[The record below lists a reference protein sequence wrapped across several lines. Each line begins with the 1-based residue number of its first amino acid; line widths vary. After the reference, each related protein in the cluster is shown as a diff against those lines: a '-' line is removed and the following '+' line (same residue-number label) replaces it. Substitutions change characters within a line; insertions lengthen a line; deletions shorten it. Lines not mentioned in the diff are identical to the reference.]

1 MAEDAEDPIGEKVA
15 HVIRARQTRN
25 HTCHWTGCT
34 KQVPPAMWGC
44 KEHWFKLPANLRR
57 AIWKAYTI
65 GQERGDARVSPEYVA
80 AARAAE
86 EWIARNYT

>member
-1 MAEDAEDPIGEKVA
+1 
-15 HVIRARQTRN
+15 
-25 HTCHWTGCT
+25 
-34 KQVPPAMWGC
+34 MWGC